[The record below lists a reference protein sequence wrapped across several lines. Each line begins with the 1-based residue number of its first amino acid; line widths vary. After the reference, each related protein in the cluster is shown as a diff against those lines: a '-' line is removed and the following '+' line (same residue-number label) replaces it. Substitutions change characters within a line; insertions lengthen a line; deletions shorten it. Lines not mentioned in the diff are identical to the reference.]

1 VEEEIDL
8 GVEGRKVE
16 TGVRSLHCLLTTLDA
31 RENEVKRADIEKN
44 TQGGYLWIVSTRLRL
59 KTNKTPAFWRGRR
72 DPACEKLCEVQP
84 RRAVLFK
91 VTYSV
96 SSLLPRYWSVSIV
109 FRLRRYVFLIL

>member
-16 TGVRSLHCLLTTLDA
+16 TGVRSLHCLPTTLDA

-59 KTNKTPAFWRGRR
+59 KTNKTPAFGGAGVTLHARNCVKSSRGVRCCLKYHTQW
-72 DPACEKLCEVQP
+72 ALCFLAIGQSQP
-84 RRAVLFK
+84 
-91 VTYSV
+91 
-96 SSLLPRYWSVSIV
+96 SIV
-109 FRLRRYVFLIL
+109 SQAMLS